1 VKLSLKI
8 LMPFTLAVTLGW
20 TPPVNAQTKP
30 VPATVR
36 FDSVFILPASTK
48 EGRDPFYPESV
59 RTFETKVV
67 ASNIFEITSLKFAG
81 VSGTPGHLFAI
92 INNHTFTV
100 GDEGDVMT
108 ASGRIHLRCLEVGA
122 DSVMVEING
131 QTHRIKLQT
140 R

>member
-1 VKLSLKI
+1 MV
-8 LMPFTLAVTLGW
+8 LGW
-20 TPPVNAQTKP
+20 TCDLHAQTKP
-30 VPATVR
+30 VPASAR
-36 FDSVFILPASTK
+36 FDSAFILPSNTK

-59 RTFETKVV
+59 RTFETKIV
-67 ASNIFEITSLKFAG
+67 ASNVFEITSLKFAG
-81 VSGTPGHLFAI
+81 VSGTTGHLFAI

-108 ASGRIHLRCLEVGA
+108 TSGRIHLRCLEVGA
-122 DSVMVEING
+122 DSVAVEING